1 MVTVRTVGFFSA
13 MIRSRSL
20 QRFVIMIFLGGARG
34 LLAGA
39 RRELE
44 MHILGSLEI
53 DRLRL
58 TLQPILR
65 VV

>member
-39 RRELE
+39 RRE
-44 MHILGSLEI
+44 
-53 DRLRL
+53 
-58 TLQPILR
+58 P
-65 VV
+65 